1 MTDLE
6 YLLIALL
13 IPIYGAICYIAGRGN
28 LLRLVPLMLLSK
40 IKELEKSINEK
51 GGDENDR

>member
-13 IPIYGAICYIAGRGN
+13 IPIYGAMCYIAGRGN